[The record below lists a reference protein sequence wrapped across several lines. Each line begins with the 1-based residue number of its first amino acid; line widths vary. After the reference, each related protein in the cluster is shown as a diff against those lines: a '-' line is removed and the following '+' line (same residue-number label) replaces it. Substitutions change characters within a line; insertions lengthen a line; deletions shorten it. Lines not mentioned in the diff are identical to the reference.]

1 MAKVK
6 TIEYSGELRIG
17 ARLVIDGKRV
27 DVLSPTE
34 VKEVETGDTLKVVKP
49 KEEAKKSED

>member
-6 TIEYSGELRIG
+6 TIKYSGELRKG

-49 KEEAKKSED
+49 GKEAKE